1 MNANDILRLAVECQ
15 LITTGNRDGVYAGAL
30 IHFANCVRAKAL
42 AEQPAAW
49 VELSDEDKAEIGR
62 QAGITED
69 DDGYIVGQLF
79 RLTEAKLKEKNGGRG
94 MSGDH
99 NLRGANLYGADLR
112 GANLYRA
119 DLSGANLYRADLSGA
134 NLYGA
139 NLYRTD
145 LGRADLGRADL
156 SGANLSGADLGRA
169 NLSGADLSGAN
180 LSGANLYGADLGRA
194 DLSGADLGGE
204 FGKLVGDH
212 PLLQIGPV
220 GSRSDWVQAYMCEN
234 GVVIRT
240 GCFFGFLP
248 DFESAVAKTHGNNP
262 HGREYAAAVTLIK
275 AHAEIW
281 GNAIRQ
287 TTKDGIARAGGKT

>member
-1 MNANDILRLAVECQ
+1 
-15 LITTGNRDGVYAGAL
+15 
-30 IHFANCVRAKAL
+30 
-42 AEQPAAW
+42 
-49 VELSDEDKAEIGR
+49 
-62 QAGITED
+62 
-69 DDGYIVGQLF
+69 
-79 RLTEAKLKEKNGGRG
+79 

-99 NLRGANLYGADLR
+99 NLRGADLR
-112 GANLYRA
+112 
-119 DLSGANLYRADLSGA
+119 GA

-139 NLYRTD
+139 NLYGAD
-145 LGRADLGRADL
+145 LGGADLGRAY
-156 SGANLSGADLGRA
+156 LSGADLGRA
-169 NLSGADLSGAN
+169 YLSGAS
-180 LSGANLYGADLGRA
+180 
-194 DLSGADLGGE
+194 LGGE